1 LSTKRVNFVNQSV
14 PLQSYLIGL
23 DIGGTKIETAV
34 AKANGN
40 LLGREV
46 TAIDVASPQQVVRSV
61 VAAIEQVL
69 EANGLEKFQVA
80 AAGAGVPG
88 QIEAGNVR
96 LAVNLNLENYPLAQA
111 LSAQLGFPIYLENDV
126 RVAAL
131 GAFDHYAHLE
141 NLSNL
146 AFLSIGTG
154 IGAGLILDGRV
165 FRGSNGLAGEI
176 GHTVFDPDGP
186 QCKCGMRGCLEALAA
201 GPALA
206 LQAQQAVQAG
216 EVSIL
221 SSFPTLDSRAVYQ
234 AFRQEDPLA
243 GRLVRQASAYL
254 AQAIQWIVM
263 AYDVDKVVLG
273 GGVSHDGS
281 AFLQPVLDE
290 LAILRAHSG
299 LARQQLTEQKI
310 ALFPPDLNAGLLG
323 AVALA
328 KMSLLLDAAPEQTK
342 EVTDS

>member
-1 LSTKRVNFVNQSV
+1 VKPSISPQN
-14 PLQSYLIGL
+14 YLIGL
-23 DIGGTKIETAV
+23 DVGGTKIETAV
-34 AKANGN
+34 AKASGE

-46 TAIDVASPQQVVRSV
+46 TAIDVSSPQQVVHSM
-61 VAAIEQVL
+61 VAAIEQAL
-69 EANGLEKFQVA
+69 EANGLDKFQVA

-88 QIEAGNVR
+88 QIESGNVR

-111 LSAQLGFPIYLENDV
+111 LSAPLGFPFFLENDV
-126 RVAAL
+126 RIAAL
-131 GAFDHYAHLE
+131 GAFDHYSRQE
-141 NLSNL
+141 SLSNL

-154 IGAGLILDGRV
+154 IGAGLVLDGRV
-165 FRGSNGLAGEI
+165 YRGSNGLAGEI
-176 GHTVFDPDGP
+176 GHTIFDPDGP

-216 EVSIL
+216 EQSIL
-221 SSFPTLDSRAVYQ
+221 RNFPTLDSRAVYQ

-243 GRLVRQASAYL
+243 VRIVRQASAYL

-273 GGVSHDGS
+273 GGVSHDGP
-281 AFLQPVLDE
+281 AFLLPVLEE
-290 LAILRAHSG
+290 LALLRAHSS

-310 ALFPPDLNAGLLG
+310 ALFPLDLNAGLLG

-328 KMSLLLDAAPEQTK
+328 KASLRLATAPEQMK

>member
-1 LSTKRVNFVNQSV
+1 VNQSV
-14 PLQSYLIGL
+14 SPQSHLIGL

-34 AKANGN
+34 ATASGDV
-40 LLGREV
+40 LGREV
-46 TAIDVASPQQVVRSV
+46 TAIDVTSPQQVVHSV
-61 VAAIEQVL
+61 MNAIEQAL
-69 EANGLEKFQVA
+69 EANGLDKFQVG

-88 QIEAGNVR
+88 QIESGNVR

-111 LSAQLGFPIYLENDV
+111 LSTQLGFPFFLENDV

-141 NLSNL
+141 DLSSL

-165 FRGSNGLAGEI
+165 YRGSNGLAGEI
-176 GHTVFDPDGP
+176 GHTIFDPNGP

-216 EVSIL
+216 LPSIL

-243 GRLVRQASAYL
+243 ERLVRRASAYL

-273 GGVSHDGS
+273 GGVSHDGP

-290 LAILRAHSG
+290 LALLRAHSS

-310 ALFPPDLNAGLLG
+310 ALFPPNLNAGLLG

-328 KMSLLLDAAPEQTK
+328 KVSLQPAAVPEQTK

>member
-1 LSTKRVNFVNQSV
+1 VNPSIS
-14 PLQSYLIGL
+14 PQSYLIGL
-23 DIGGTKIETAV
+23 DVGGTKIETAV
-34 AKANGN
+34 AKASGEM
-40 LLGREV
+40 LVREV
-46 TAIDVASPQQVVRSV
+46 TAIDVSSPQQVVHSV
-61 VAAIEQVL
+61 VEAIEQAL
-69 EANGLEKFQVA
+69 EANGLDKFQVA

-88 QIEAGNVR
+88 QIESGNVS

-111 LSAQLGFPIYLENDV
+111 LSAQLGFPFFLENDV
-126 RVAAL
+126 RIAAL
-131 GAFDHYAHLE
+131 GAFDHYSHLE

-154 IGAGLILDGRV
+154 IGAGLVLDGRV
-165 FRGSNGLAGEI
+165 YRGSNGLAGEI
-176 GHTVFDPDGP
+176 GHTIFDPDGP

-216 EVSIL
+216 EESIL
-221 SSFPTLDSRAVYQ
+221 REFPTLDSRAVYQ
-234 AFRQEDPLA
+234 AFRQGDLLA

-254 AQAIQWIVM
+254 ALAIQWIVM

-281 AFLQPVLDE
+281 AFLQPVLEE
-290 LAILRAHSG
+290 LALLRAHSS

-310 ALFPPDLNAGLLG
+310 ALFPSDLNAGLLG

-328 KMSLLLDAAPEQTK
+328 RESLRLAAAPEQTK

>member
-1 LSTKRVNFVNQSV
+1 VNQPISTHG
-14 PLQSYLIGL
+14 YLIGL
-23 DIGGTKIETAV
+23 DIGGTKIETALATASGDV
-34 AKANGN
+34 
-40 LLGREV
+40 LGREV
-46 TAIDVASPQQVVRSV
+46 TAIDVSSPQQVVQSV
-61 VAAIEQVL
+61 VIAIQQAL
-69 EANGLEKFQVA
+69 EANGIEELQVA

-88 QIEAGNVR
+88 QIESGNVR

-111 LSAQLGFPIYLENDV
+111 LSAQLGFPFYLENDV

-131 GAFDHYAHLE
+131 GAFDHYSHQE

-154 IGAGLILDGRV
+154 IGAGLILGGRV
-165 FRGSNGLAGEI
+165 YRGSNGLAGEI
-176 GHTVFDPDGP
+176 GHTIFDPDGP
-186 QCKCGMRGCLEALAA
+186 QCKCGMRGCLEALAS

-221 SSFPTLDSRAVYQ
+221 SSFPSLDSRAVYQ

-243 GRLVRQASAYL
+243 RRLVRQASAYL

-273 GGVSHDGS
+273 GGVSHDGQ

-290 LAILRAHSG
+290 LALLRAHSS

-328 KMSLLLDAAPEQTK
+328 KMSLRPASAPEQTK

>member
-1 LSTKRVNFVNQSV
+1 MDPSISPQSF
-14 PLQSYLIGL
+14 LIGL
-23 DIGGTKIETAV
+23 DVGGTKIETAV
-34 AKANGN
+34 AQASGEVV
-40 LLGREV
+40 GRTV
-46 TAIDVASPQQVVRSV
+46 TAIDVSSPRQVVHSL
-61 VAAIEQVL
+61 VAAIEQAL
-69 EANGLEKFQVA
+69 EVNGMDQSQVA

-88 QIEAGNVR
+88 QIKSGNVH

-111 LSAQLGFPIYLENDV
+111 LSDQLGFPFFLENDV
-126 RVAAL
+126 RTAAL
-131 GAFDHYAHLE
+131 GAFDHYSHQE
-141 NLSNL
+141 KLSNL

-165 FRGSNGLAGEI
+165 YRGSNGLAGEI
-176 GHTVFDPDGP
+176 GHAIFDPDGP
-186 QCKCGMRGCLEALAA
+186 QCKCGMRGCLEAMAA

-206 LQAQQAVQAG
+206 LQAQQALLAG
-216 EVSIL
+216 EESIL
-221 SSFPTLDSRAVYQ
+221 KNSPILDSRAVYQ
-234 AFRQEDPLA
+234 AFRLGDPLA
-243 GRLVRQASAYL
+243 GRLVRRASAYL

-273 GGVSHDGS
+273 GGVSHDGP
-281 AFLQPVLDE
+281 AFLQPVLEE
-290 LAILRAHSG
+290 LALLRAHSS

-328 KMSLLLDAAPEQTK
+328 KASFKLAAAPERTK

>member
-1 LSTKRVNFVNQSV
+1 VDQSV
-14 PLQSYLIGL
+14 SSQSYLIGL

-34 AKANGN
+34 ATASGEV
-40 LLGREV
+40 LGREV
-46 TAIDVASPQQVVRSV
+46 TAIDVSSPQQVVHSV
-61 VAAIEQVL
+61 VAAIGQAM
-69 EANGLEKFQVA
+69 EANGLDKFQVA

-88 QIEAGNVR
+88 QIESGSVR
-96 LAVNLNLENYPLAQA
+96 LAVNLNLENYPLSQA
-111 LSAQLGFPIYLENDV
+111 LSAQLGFPFFLENDV
-126 RVAAL
+126 RIAAL
-131 GAFDHYAHLE
+131 GAFDHYSHQE

-154 IGAGLILDGRV
+154 IGAGLVLDGRV
-165 FRGSNGLAGEI
+165 YRGSNGLAGEI
-176 GHTVFDPDGP
+176 GHTIFDPDGP

-216 EVSIL
+216 EQSIL
-221 SSFPTLDSRAVYQ
+221 RNFPTLDSRAVYQ

-243 GRLVRQASAYL
+243 VRIVRRASAYL

-273 GGVSHDGS
+273 GGVSHDGP
-281 AFLQPVLDE
+281 AFLQPVLE
-290 LAILRAHSG
+290 QLALLRAPSS

-328 KMSLLLDAAPEQTK
+328 KASLRLAAAPEQMK

>member
-1 LSTKRVNFVNQSV
+1 VTSSV
-14 PLQSYLIGL
+14 SPQSYLIGL

-34 AKANGN
+34 AKVSGDV
-40 LLGREV
+40 LGREV
-46 TAIDVASPQQVVRSV
+46 TAIDVSSPQQVVRSV
-61 VAAIEQVL
+61 VIAIEQAL
-69 EANGLEKFQVA
+69 EANGLDKFQVA

-88 QIEAGNVR
+88 QIESGNVR

-111 LSAQLGFPIYLENDV
+111 LTAQLGFPFFLENDV
-126 RVAAL
+126 RIAAL
-131 GAFDHYAHLE
+131 GAFAHYARLE
-141 NLSNL
+141 DLSNL

-165 FRGSNGLAGEI
+165 YRGSNGLAGEI
-176 GHTVFDPDGP
+176 GHTIFDPNGP
-186 QCKCGMRGCLEALAA
+186 LCKCGMRGCLEALAA

-216 EVSIL
+216 ELSIL

-234 AFRQEDPLA
+234 AFRRDDPLA

-273 GGVSHDGS
+273 GGVSHDGP
-281 AFLQPVLDE
+281 AFLQPVLEE
-290 LAILRAHSG
+290 LALLRAHSS

-328 KMSLLLDAAPEQTK
+328 KVSLLLAAAPEQTK

>member
-1 LSTKRVNFVNQSV
+1 MNPTISPR
-14 PLQSYLIGL
+14 SYLIGL
-23 DIGGTKIETAV
+23 DVGGTKIESAV
-34 AKANGN
+34 AKASGE

-46 TAIDVASPQQVVRSV
+46 TAIDVSAPLQVVQSV
-61 VAAIEQVL
+61 VAAVEQAL
-69 EANGLEKFQVA
+69 EANGLDKFQVA

-88 QIEAGNVR
+88 QIESGSVR

-111 LSAQLGFPIYLENDV
+111 LSAPLGFPFYLENDV
-126 RVAAL
+126 RIAAL
-131 GAFDHYAHLE
+131 GAFDHYSHLE

-154 IGAGLILDGRV
+154 IGAGLVLEGRV
-165 FRGSNGLAGEI
+165 YRGSNGLAGEI
-176 GHTVFDPDGP
+176 GHTIFDPDGP
-186 QCKCGMRGCLEALAA
+186 QCKCGMHGCLEALAA

-216 EVSIL
+216 EQSIL
-221 SSFPTLDSRAVYQ
+221 RDFPTLDSRAVYQ

-243 GRLVRQASAYL
+243 VRIVRQASAYL

-273 GGVSHDGS
+273 GGVSHDGP
-281 AFLQPVLDE
+281 AFLQPVLEE
-290 LAILRAHSG
+290 LALLRAHSS

-328 KMSLLLDAAPEQTK
+328 KASLKLAAAPEQMK

>member
-1 LSTKRVNFVNQSV
+1 VNRSI

-34 AKANGN
+34 ATASGDV
-40 LLGREV
+40 LGREV
-46 TAIDVASPQQVVRSV
+46 TTIDVSSAQQVVQSV
-61 VAAIEQVL
+61 VTAIKQAL
-69 EANGLEKFQVA
+69 EANGLEKLQVA

-88 QIEAGNVR
+88 QIESGNVR
-96 LAVNLNLENYPLAQA
+96 LAVNLNLEDYPLAQA
-111 LSAQLGFPIYLENDV
+111 LSAQLGFPFFLENDV

-131 GAFDHYAHLE
+131 GAFDHYSHQE
-141 NLSNL
+141 NLNNL

-154 IGAGLILDGRV
+154 IGAGLILDGKV
-165 FRGSNGLAGEI
+165 YRGSNGLAGEI
-176 GHTVFDPDGP
+176 GHTIFDPDGP

-216 EVSIL
+216 EPSIL
-221 SSFPTLDSRAVYQ
+221 SSVPNLDSRAVYQ

-243 GRLVRQASAYL
+243 RRLVRQVSAYL

-273 GGVSHDGS
+273 GGVSHDGP

-290 LAILRAHSG
+290 LALLRAHSS

-328 KMSLLLDAAPEQTK
+328 KLSLLPASAPEQTK

>member
-1 LSTKRVNFVNQSV
+1 VDPSV
-14 PLQSYLIGL
+14 SLQSYLIGL
-23 DIGGTKIETAV
+23 DVGGTKIETAV
-34 AKANGN
+34 AKANGEVI
-40 LLGREV
+40 GREV
-46 TAIDVASPQQVVRSV
+46 TAIDVSSPGQVVQSV
-61 VAAIEQVL
+61 IEAIEQAL
-69 EANGLEKFQVA
+69 GANGLEKLQVA

-88 QIEAGNVR
+88 QIETGNVR

-111 LSAQLGFPIYLENDV
+111 LSAQLGFPVFIDNDV
-126 RVAAL
+126 RIAAL
-131 GAFDHYAHLE
+131 GAFDHYSHLE
-141 NLSNL
+141 SLSNL

-154 IGAGLILDGRV
+154 IGAGLVLDGRV
-165 FRGSNGLAGEI
+165 YRGSNGLAGEI
-176 GHTVFDPDGP
+176 GHTIFDPDGP

-216 EVSIL
+216 EESIL
-221 SSFPTLDSRAVYQ
+221 RSFSILDSRAVYQ

-243 GRLVRQASAYL
+243 RRIVRQASAYL

-290 LAILRAHSG
+290 LALLRAHSS
-299 LARQQLTEQKI
+299 LARRQLTEQKI

-328 KMSLLLDAAPEQTK
+328 KSSLVLAVAPEQTK

>member
-1 LSTKRVNFVNQSV
+1 MNQSNSI
-14 PLQSYLIGL
+14 QGYLIGL

-34 AKANGN
+34 ATANGDV
-40 LLGREV
+40 LGRGV
-46 TAIDVASPQQVVRSV
+46 TAIDSSSPQHFVQSV
-61 VAAIEQVL
+61 LTAIQQAL
-69 EANGLEKFQVA
+69 EANRLEKLQVA

-88 QIEAGNVR
+88 QIESGNVR
-96 LAVNLNLENYPLAQA
+96 LAINLNLENYPLAQE
-111 LSAQLGFPIYLENDV
+111 LSNQLGFPFYLENDV

-131 GAFDHYAHLE
+131 GAFEHYSHQE

-154 IGAGLILDGRV
+154 IGAGLILGGSV
-165 FRGSNGLAGEI
+165 YRGSNGLAGEI
-176 GHTVFDPDGP
+176 GHTIFDPDGP

-206 LQAQQAVQAG
+206 LQAQLAVQAG
-216 EVSIL
+216 EASIL
-221 SSFPTLDSRAVYQ
+221 GSFPSLDSRAVYQ

-243 GRLVRQASAYL
+243 MRLVRQASAYL

-273 GGVSHDGS
+273 GGVSHDGP

-290 LAILRAHSG
+290 LALLRAHSS
-299 LARQQLTEQKI
+299 LARRQLTEEKI

-328 KMSLLLDAAPEQTK
+328 KLSLLPASAPEQTK
-342 EVTDS
+342 EVTD

>member
-1 LSTKRVNFVNQSV
+1 MDQSV
-14 PLQSYLIGL
+14 SSQSYLIGL

-34 AKANGN
+34 ATASGEV
-40 LLGREV
+40 LGREV
-46 TAIDVASPQQVVRSV
+46 TAIDVSSPQQVVHSV
-61 VAAIEQVL
+61 VAAIGQAM
-69 EANGLEKFQVA
+69 EANGLDKFQVA

-88 QIEAGNVR
+88 QIESGSVR
-96 LAVNLNLENYPLAQA
+96 LAVNLNLENYPLSQA
-111 LSAQLGFPIYLENDV
+111 LSAQLGFPFFLENDV
-126 RVAAL
+126 RIAAL
-131 GAFDHYAHLE
+131 GAFDHYSHQE

-154 IGAGLILDGRV
+154 IGAGLVLDGRV
-165 FRGSNGLAGEI
+165 YRGSNGLAGEI
-176 GHTVFDPDGP
+176 GHTIFDPDGP

-216 EVSIL
+216 EQSIL
-221 SSFPTLDSRAVYQ
+221 QNFPTLDSRAVYQ

-243 GRLVRQASAYL
+243 VRIVRRASAYL

-273 GGVSHDGS
+273 GGVSHDGP
-281 AFLQPVLDE
+281 AFLQPVLE
-290 LAILRAHSG
+290 QLALLRAPSS

-328 KMSLLLDAAPEQTK
+328 KASLRLAAAPEQMK

>member
-1 LSTKRVNFVNQSV
+1 MNPSISSE
-14 PLQSYLIGL
+14 SYLIGL
-23 DIGGTKIETAV
+23 DVGGTKIETAV
-34 AKANGN
+34 AKASGE

-46 TAIDVASPQQVVRSV
+46 TAIDVSAPLRVVDSV
-61 VAAIEQVL
+61 VAAIEQAL
-69 EANGLEKFQVA
+69 EANGLDKFQVA

-88 QIEAGNVR
+88 QIESGSVR
-96 LAVNLNLENYPLAQA
+96 LAVNLNLENYPLSQA
-111 LSAQLGFPIYLENDV
+111 LSAQLGFPFFLENDV
-126 RVAAL
+126 RIAAL
-131 GAFDHYAHLE
+131 GAFDHYSHLE
-141 NLSNL
+141 NLSSL
-146 AFLSIGTG
+146 AFLSVGTG

-165 FRGSNGLAGEI
+165 YRGSNGLAGEI
-176 GHTVFDPDGP
+176 GHTIFDPDGP
-186 QCKCGMRGCLEALAA
+186 QCKCGMRGCLEAMAS

-216 EVSIL
+216 EESIL
-221 SSFPTLDSRAVYQ
+221 RGFPTLDSRAVYQ

-243 GRLVRQASAYL
+243 VRIVRRASAYL

-273 GGVSHDGS
+273 GGVSHDGP
-281 AFLQPVLDE
+281 AFLQPVLEE
-290 LAILRAHSG
+290 LALLRAHSS

-328 KMSLLLDAAPEQTK
+328 KASLRLAATPEQTK

>member
-1 LSTKRVNFVNQSV
+1 VNQSIST
-14 PLQSYLIGL
+14 QGYLIGL

-34 AKANGN
+34 ATASSDV
-40 LLGREV
+40 LGREV
-46 TAIDVASPQQVVRSV
+46 TAIDVTSPQQVVRSV
-61 VAAIEQVL
+61 VIAIQQVL
-69 EANGLEKFQVA
+69 EANGLDKYQVS

-88 QIEAGNVR
+88 QIESGNVR
-96 LAVNLNLENYPLAQA
+96 LAVNLNLEDYPLAQA
-111 LSAQLGFPIYLENDV
+111 LSAQLGFPFYLENDV

-131 GAFDHYAHLE
+131 GAFDHYSHQE

-165 FRGSNGLAGEI
+165 YRGSNGLAGEI
-176 GHTVFDPDGP
+176 GHTIFDPDGP

-216 EVSIL
+216 ETSIL
-221 SSFPTLDSRAVYQ
+221 SSFPSLDSRAVYQ

-243 GRLVRQASAYL
+243 RRLVRQASAYL

-273 GGVSHDGS
+273 GGVSHDGPV
-281 AFLQPVLDE
+281 FLQPVLDE
-290 LAILRAHSG
+290 LALLRAHSS

-328 KMSLLLDAAPEQTK
+328 KLGLQPASAPEQTK